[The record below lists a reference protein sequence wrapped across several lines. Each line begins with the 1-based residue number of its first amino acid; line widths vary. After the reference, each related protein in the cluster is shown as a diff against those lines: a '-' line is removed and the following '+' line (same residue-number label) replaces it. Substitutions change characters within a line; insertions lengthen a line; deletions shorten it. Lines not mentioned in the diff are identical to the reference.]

1 MALQI
6 PHSCPT
12 TAPGVRLKLVQE
24 CRKAVFKF
32 HNFANRTHHRYYLRN
47 IFSAMYGI
55 VGPMGRPNQITTFHA
70 TTIPIGSRKFSLPG
84 QK

>member
-1 MALQI
+1 M
-6 PHSCPT
+6 PHHSSWGMTQTRPRT
-12 TAPGVRLKLVQE
+12 Q
-24 CRKAVFKF
+24 KAVFKF

-55 VGPMGRPNQITTFHA
+55 VGPMRRPNQITTFHA
-70 TTIPIGSRKFSLPG
+70 TAIPIGSRKFSLPG